1 MDEINQ
7 KILDEMI
14 PEVSILVPVYKVEK
28 YLKRFLDSVL
38 KQDFQNWEMILVDD
52 GSPDA
57 CPQICDSYASKDS
70 RITVVH
76 KENGGLVSARK
87 AGFEKAKGK
96 YLVFWDSD
104 DVVPPT
110 ALSVL
115 YSHIIKGYDVVRG
128 QAKRLVEGQGIC
140 DLERYA
146 FTEGEISS
154 TEEYLVKQI
163 DISIPCYLWLGM
175 YKKELFNST
184 LYDLLLKY
192 NIGVCEDWLANILV
206 GSKVKRALFISDIVY
221 YYYTN
226 PTSMMQS
233 SVCSEQYRGRIDDLL
248 GEAGILSIPA
258 VGGDYKEKRICS
270 SIYLFFV
277 PEFSFSWSLYKKV
290 GRLMHTEKYKV
301 LIKKGTD
308 KKFLR
313 FINCPILYF
322 IYSRL
327 YCCLFKYLK
336 LKGKTR
342 KIIK

>member
-1 MDEINQ
+1 MDEISQ

-52 GSPDA
+52 GSPDT

-163 DISIPCYLWLGM
+163 EGNLPCYLWLGM
-175 YKKELFNST
+175 YKKELFDSS
-184 LYDLLLKY
+184 LYDLIMKY
-192 NIGVCEDWLANILV
+192 NIGVGEDWVTNLLV
-206 GSKVKRALFISDIVY
+206 GRNINRALFITDVVY

-233 SVCSEQYRGRIDDLL
+233 SVYSDQYVNKVDDLL
-248 GEAGILSIPA
+248 KEAGILDIPII
-258 VGGDYKEKRICS
+258 GNGYKERRICS
-270 SIYLFFV
+270 SIYRFFV
-277 PEFSFSWSLYKKV
+277 PEFPFSWTLYREVRVLMKSKEYGSLIMQKTNQKYL
-290 GRLMHTEKYKV
+290 RL
-301 LIKKGTD
+301 
-308 KKFLR
+308 
-313 FINCPILYF
+313 INYPFLYF
-322 IYSRL
+322 LYSRI
-327 YCCLFKYLK
+327 YCSLMKCVKMR
-336 LKGKTR
+336 GKRR
-342 KIIK
+342 KVIN